1 MKLLEDE
8 HYFYSL
14 WLDESSGERYLE
26 VVCGRVAIF
35 TITIRLTAD
44 ETAKS
49 DTEPAFVRA
58 LAQEVSDSPDSF
70 IARRVDLPAD
80 TQ

>member
-35 TITIRLTAD
+35 TITVRLDAD
-44 ETAKS
+44 EAAKA
-49 DTEPAFVRA
+49 DADPDFVRV
-58 LAQEVSDSPDSF
+58 LAQRISDSPDSY
-70 IARRVDLPAD
+70 IARRVDLP
-80 TQ
+80 T